1 MSQGPARG
9 DRGMGTGDQGF
20 YPGEPGRHLQVWWR
34 GAAGASCGDLKK
46 KSPRLPMSIMAN
58 FQLASN

>member
-1 MSQGPARG
+1 
-9 DRGMGTGDQGF
+9 MGTGDQGF
-20 YPGEPGRHLQVWWR
+20 YPGEPGRHLQVWGR

-58 FQLASN
+58 F